1 MEDKKPIQSTIERIQ
16 EQADLQI
23 GVAERLKTMAP
34 EAKTENDRERLYN
47 EVYECLNSAA
57 KLRDHVINL
66 IHIQHVEE
74 DEERNRRNLWR

>member
-1 MEDKKPIQSTIERIQ
+1 MTDAIQKTIVELIQ
-16 EQADLQI
+16 EQADYQI
-23 GVAERLKTMAP
+23 SSAERLKTMAP

-66 IHIQHVEE
+66 IHIQHIEG
-74 DEERNRRNLWR
+74 DI